1 MAGEWSKRGFCI
13 AFLAENGKHEPKGDD
28 RASQQEAW
36 DGFYN
41 TMVAHSGSGEHKAT
55 GGYKLTET
63 GLAIRCGAINR
74 SLEADGAETLSYPSR
89 PKKEQKK
96 PESVPDIFREL
107 GHIK

>member
-1 MAGEWSKRGFCI
+1 MAGQWSKKGFCI
-13 AFLAENGKHEPKGDD
+13 AFLAESGKHEASGED
-28 RASQQEAW
+28 RASQQAAW
-36 DGFYN
+36 DGFFSA
-41 TMVAHSGSGEHKAT
+41 MVAHSGSGEHKAT
-55 GGYKLTET
+55 GGYALTET

-74 SLEADGAETLSYPSR
+74 SLETGGHPQLSYPTR